1 MHMLALQVCKWTL
14 CMYTRARVQERF
26 VLAAPLLAFSPIGS
40 YTSPK
45 VTEKGD
51 IRGIHSGI
59 DGDVRG
65 IQSGIDTE
73 LCRTHMRAY
82 AT

>member
-1 MHMLALQVCKWTL
+1 MHMLALQVCKLTL

-45 VTEKGD
+45 GSEKGD

-59 DGDVRG
+59 DGDVRR
-65 IQSGIDTE
+65 IHSGKATE
-73 LCRTHMRAY
+73 MC
-82 AT
+82 